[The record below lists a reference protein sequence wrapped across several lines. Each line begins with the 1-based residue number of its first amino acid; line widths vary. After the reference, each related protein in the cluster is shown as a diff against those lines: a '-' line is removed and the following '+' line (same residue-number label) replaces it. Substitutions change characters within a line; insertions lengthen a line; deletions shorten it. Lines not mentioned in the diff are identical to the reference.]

1 MFLGDPLADNNEAL
15 SRRSTNKDKTYFLG
29 YRDTAKV
36 CDGLSH
42 QEAHTITFALASLG
56 VIKIVSKGDAGLNGR
71 KAAEFRYLLPQN
83 ENGAQEDDVGFEY

>member
-1 MFLGDPLADNNEAL
+1 MFLGDPLVDNDEAL
-15 SRRSTNKDKTYFLG
+15 SRRSTNKDKTYFLS

-71 KAAEFRYLLPQN
+71 KAAESVSLAAKQKSKSSTVSKFGNY
-83 ENGAQEDDVGFEY
+83 